1 MARTIVFIGANIEPS
16 LYANLQK
23 KFPNDSDTSLV
34 LKGLQLLLK
43 NPESEQ
49 LINMNG
55 MKQEIWDAFVKKAKE
70 KNIEIRDVVGELI
83 YRWTKGEFKLWD
95 EKP

>member
-34 LKGLQLLLK
+34 LKGLQLLLE
-43 NPESEQ
+43 NQSEQ
-49 LINMNG
+49 TINMIG
-55 MKQEIWDAFVKKAKE
+55 MKDEFWDAFIKKTKE
-70 KNIEIRDVVGELI
+70 KNIELRNVVGELI

-95 EKP
+95 EKS

>member
-1 MARTIVFIGANIEPS
+1 MGRTIVFIGANIEPL
-16 LYANLQK
+16 LYDNLRK
-23 KFPNDSDTSLV
+23 KYPNDSDTSLI

-49 LINMNG
+49 LINMKG
-55 MKQEIWDAFVKKAKE
+55 MKQEIWDTFVKKSKE

-83 YRWTKGEFKLWD
+83 YRWTKGELKLWD